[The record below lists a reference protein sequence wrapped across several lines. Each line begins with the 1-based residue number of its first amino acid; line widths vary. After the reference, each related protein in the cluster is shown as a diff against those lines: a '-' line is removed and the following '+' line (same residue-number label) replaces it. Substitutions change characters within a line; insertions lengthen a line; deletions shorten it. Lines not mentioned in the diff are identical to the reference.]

1 MKDFFGND
9 IRVSD
14 TVALIPN
21 GYRSLVEGNVT
32 SLTPKQ
38 VRIEYFNTWNFDR
51 KVAEETI
58 RYPDTVIK
66 KIIKDDTIR
75 AN

>member
-9 IRVSD
+9 IRVGD

-21 GYRSLVEGNVT
+21 HYRSLVEGKVI

-38 VRIEYFNTWNFDR
+38 VRIEYFNTWNFGE

-58 RYPDTVIK
+58 RYPDTLIK
-66 KIIKDDTIR
+66 KIIKDDTTH